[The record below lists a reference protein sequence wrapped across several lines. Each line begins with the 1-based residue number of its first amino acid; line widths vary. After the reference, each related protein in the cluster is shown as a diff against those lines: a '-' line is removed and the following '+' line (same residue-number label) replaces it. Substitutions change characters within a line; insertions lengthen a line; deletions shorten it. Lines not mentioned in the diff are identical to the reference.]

1 MKINARPLNEGETF
15 VCSMKKAKEMFKN
28 TDVHLNFAYY
38 TRDYG
43 TFAETQDRYFVKKNI
58 TGRVVASMYMH
69 SGYKSPILSFY
80 VIGKNNFCD
89 ELRVEFEQK
98 YLPEF
103 YKLYQT
109 MLKDDGLIINTKL
122 MLVEYVNNELKL
134 HETVLDKKQPK
145 YFLKMRNVYE
155 ILYYKKQTESVF
167 MAIYIIVDFAFCTP
181 ICLVHT
187 W

>member
-1 MKINARPLNEGETF
+1 MFEKNLQGGIIAIYNTSGTAAATYKYDSWGNVIPAIIYREKGGHMKINARPLNEGETF

-134 HETVLDKKQPK
+134 HETVLDKK
-145 YFLKMRNVYE
+145 
-155 ILYYKKQTESVF
+155 
-167 MAIYIIVDFAFCTP
+167 
-181 ICLVHT
+181 
-187 W
+187 

>member
-1 MKINARPLNEGETF
+1 MQNKNYVDFSTNIPPNEF
-15 VCSMKKAKEMFKN
+15 ALEMFKN

-98 YLPEF
+98 YLTYWQMTF
-103 YKLYQT
+103 FWSSL
-109 MLKDDGLIINTKL
+109 
-122 MLVEYVNNELKL
+122 
-134 HETVLDKKQPK
+134 
-145 YFLKMRNVYE
+145 FL
-155 ILYYKKQTESVF
+155 
-167 MAIYIIVDFAFCTP
+167 
-181 ICLVHT
+181 
-187 W
+187 